1 VLLWALP
8 SNANL
13 WTGNG
18 QRLEAT
24 RVCHLQRHI
33 INSTISPSEIII
45 PNATVP
51 GGIFSDLMNSDI
63 IPDIFYGYGDTNYSW
78 VGLSDWTYASEFEG
92 LVISYVI
99 PCHETSNCS

>member
-1 VLLWALP
+1 
-8 SNANL
+8 
-13 WTGNG
+13 
-18 QRLEAT
+18 
-24 RVCHLQRHI
+24 
-33 INSTISPSEIII
+33 
-45 PNATVP
+45 
-51 GGIFSDLMNSDI
+51 MNSDI